1 MIEVINSVTRND
13 ALWNSDRLGGFIQW
27 SLIKR
32 AGLLLSVNSSRF
44 HKANEVPDGVGSML
58 VKSWWI
64 IQEVRICLCMENWSG
79 KFQIDMNSVVPTTFL
94 IGSKLVRVI
103 YVCDLTLWKKWIN
116 LKLGREKV
124 ILTVSDPG
132 KKNAK
137 LSSSWVLIRKAS
149 NRRSGSLDWM
159 MLKELNLGMNV
170 TCWYAT
176 KPIRI
181 FQR

>member
-13 ALWNSDRLGGFIQW
+13 ALGNSDRLGGFIQW

-103 YVCDLTLWKKWIN
+103 YVCNLTLWKQWIN
-116 LKLGREKV
+116 LKLGKEEV
-124 ILTVSDPG
+124 YWLSAILVKRMLNCLQVECLSG
-132 KKNAK
+132 KHPTDGPEA
-137 LSSSWVLIRKAS
+137 WTE
-149 NRRSGSLDWM
+149 W
-159 MLKELNLGMNV
+159 
-170 TCWYAT
+170 C
-176 KPIRI
+176 
-181 FQR
+181 